1 MPHSIS
7 VIAYHLIR
15 RKKLGENYFGEH
27 NAKALAPA
35 LIPSPAN
42 ALAANL
48 FLFPANALAATP
60 TPSAS

>member
-1 MPHSIS
+1 MSHLTPA
-7 VIAYHLIR
+7 IAYHLIR
-15 RKKLGENYFGEH
+15 RKKPGGNYFGEH

-35 LIPSPAN
+35 FIPSPAN
-42 ALAANL
+42 ALAADL